1 MAMVAAES
9 ESGKCADMVFSA
21 SRGEQ
26 SAYLL
31 APCQGCGSFA
41 NLVRNKEAF
50 VSFMRQVLHLIEK
63 VEGHRSYHLR
73 VSAGSEPS
81 TGSGRRGGFLPP
93 LSDQLAAHIR
103 QAGFSVFV
111 FTDSDRKREP
121 SDADNLL
128 SLDALVDYT
137 DASGRQVRLP
147 ITSRDITLRAGA
159 FTRCVLDAQGRPIL
173 VVVPNRCV
181 QFQSECSDDELA
193 ELWSLALDVIDD
205 QWGQKAVQDVD
216 QFESIRLNA
225 GSFQNV
231 RHLHLKVWMSGPS
244 FQAKWASHPGYQ
256 VLAESREKRRS
267 SLGSAERKRK
277 VGLDF
282 ALGATELNDPV
293 RAKRAFAVAR
303 TNPEAAHAWST
314 DESSPDEAG
323 EDRFLF
329 GEETRS
335 SSGGYMKRRRSSRA
349 AGSERSVPSESSARE
364 NQAGRNDRSSPHR
377 RSLLESLTEGVA
389 NLWARPE
396 APQATPPSSR
406 DSFQSTVLISKD
418 EADPEEVRRP
428 SNNDS
433 VTRESLVEGIAA
445 ESQATSS
452 QARRG
457 TLFDAADLAKSW
469 KRLSSDFSA
478 GVASF
483 TEALRSVPTPE
494 ASWRG
499 ARDHEHSSEA
509 ASSSQGDRF
518 SSTSLDT
525 LMNEAHLPFRQ
536 LLEEVPDPENTPGGL
551 LAAFPRL
558 WRLCMPQEPQAAGP
572 AADTGD
578 DATSASSS
586 QAFGAQS
593 PLFSAV
599 VRARLVGHLLGCH
612 EAVSS
617 ELTAEEKQLWD
628 VFVGIDHNLAG
639 SMMVS
644 LESADDLC
652 DALASVSSRNHAEA
666 CVKALAERVD
676 DTGECDFADLLDVWE
691 AAKQPDQLWQFRS
704 SLRNGLSNLLAGA
717 GITEAASSRVPE
729 MRARCARL
737 SDTALAMSAAAY
749 QRALVLTCSWH
760 CEQRLQSFLMTK
772 GSPTERS
779 RSEVKSLLAVLRGI
793 HSELVPTERVLWELM
808 GQQQEHFDGTV
819 GKEEVLS
826 ALEELLGFHEEDARA
841 SPGELEELGRLRRQ
855 CQRRSVDNL
864 FDDRGR
870 TVVAFADV
878 LRWWWDMPEEYR
890 EAAGLAVPASVLR
903 QSLRRQPEEMFRGAL
918 RRVAAEP
925 AFARQA
931 LRGHV
936 RAFAEL
942 RALAVR
948 RNIESFSIRST
959 AESRTTT
966 SDAGDISLATSEDQ
980 ADFQEEEDEA
990 SDTQS
995 AVTSPAR
1002 QCGA

>member
-1 MAMVAAES
+1 MPPNPAM
-9 ESGKCADMVFSA
+9 
-21 SRGEQ
+21 
-26 SAYLL
+26 
-31 APCQGCGSFA
+31 
-41 NLVRNKEAF
+41 
-50 VSFMRQVLHLIEK
+50 
-63 VEGHRSYHLR
+63 
-73 VSAGSEPS
+73 
-81 TGSGRRGGFLPP
+81 
-93 LSDQLAAHIR
+93 
-103 QAGFSVFV
+103 
-111 FTDSDRKREP
+111 
-121 SDADNLL
+121 
-128 SLDALVDYT
+128 
-137 DASGRQVRLP
+137 
-147 ITSRDITLRAGA
+147 
-159 FTRCVLDAQGRPIL
+159 
-173 VVVPNRCV
+173 
-181 QFQSECSDDELA
+181 
-193 ELWSLALDVIDD
+193 
-205 QWGQKAVQDVD
+205 
-216 QFESIRLNA
+216 
-225 GSFQNV
+225 
-231 RHLHLKVWMSGPS
+231 
-244 FQAKWASHPGYQ
+244 
-256 VLAESREKRRS
+256 
-267 SLGSAERKRK
+267 
-277 VGLDF
+277 
-282 ALGATELNDPV
+282 
-293 RAKRAFAVAR
+293 
-303 TNPEAAHAWST
+303 AAHAWST

-335 SSGGYMKRRRSSRA
+335 SSGGYMKRRRSSQA
-349 AGSERSVPSESSARE
+349 AGSERSVPSESSTRE

-418 EADPEEVRRP
+418 EADPEEVRHP

-433 VTRESLVEGIAA
+433 VTKEGLVEGIAA

-452 QARRG
+452 QGRRG

-644 LESADDLC
+644 LEFADDLC

-819 GKEEVLS
+819 RKEEVLS

-980 ADFQEEEDEA
+980 ADFQEEDEA

-995 AVTSPAR
+995 AVTSPTR
-1002 QCGA
+1002 QCRA

>member
-1 MAMVAAES
+1 MPPNPAM
-9 ESGKCADMVFSA
+9 
-21 SRGEQ
+21 
-26 SAYLL
+26 
-31 APCQGCGSFA
+31 
-41 NLVRNKEAF
+41 
-50 VSFMRQVLHLIEK
+50 
-63 VEGHRSYHLR
+63 
-73 VSAGSEPS
+73 
-81 TGSGRRGGFLPP
+81 
-93 LSDQLAAHIR
+93 
-103 QAGFSVFV
+103 
-111 FTDSDRKREP
+111 
-121 SDADNLL
+121 
-128 SLDALVDYT
+128 
-137 DASGRQVRLP
+137 
-147 ITSRDITLRAGA
+147 
-159 FTRCVLDAQGRPIL
+159 
-173 VVVPNRCV
+173 
-181 QFQSECSDDELA
+181 
-193 ELWSLALDVIDD
+193 
-205 QWGQKAVQDVD
+205 
-216 QFESIRLNA
+216 
-225 GSFQNV
+225 
-231 RHLHLKVWMSGPS
+231 
-244 FQAKWASHPGYQ
+244 
-256 VLAESREKRRS
+256 
-267 SLGSAERKRK
+267 
-277 VGLDF
+277 
-282 ALGATELNDPV
+282 
-293 RAKRAFAVAR
+293 
-303 TNPEAAHAWST
+303 AAHAWST
-314 DESSPDEAG
+314 DESSPDEAA

-349 AGSERSVPSESSARE
+349 AGSERSVPSESSTRE
-364 NQAGRNDRSSPHR
+364 DQAGRNERSSPHR

-418 EADPEEVRRP
+418 EADPEEVRHP

-433 VTRESLVEGIAA
+433 LTKENLAEGFAA
-445 ESQATSS
+445 DSQATSS

-478 GVASF
+478 GVASL

-499 ARDHEHSSEA
+499 ARDHEHPSEA
-509 ASSSQGDRF
+509 ASSSQADRF

-536 LLEEVPDPENTPGGL
+536 LQEEVPDPEKTPGGL

-558 WRLCMPQEPQAAGP
+558 WRLCIPQEPQAAGP
-572 AADTGD
+572 VTDTGD

-628 VFVGIDHNLAG
+628 VFVSIDHNLAG

-808 GQQQEHFDGTV
+808 GQQQQHFDGTV

-925 AFARQA
+925 AVARQA

-980 ADFQEEEDEA
+980 ADLQEDDEP
-990 SDTQS
+990 SDTP
-995 AVTSPAR
+995 ASPAR
-1002 QCGA
+1002 LEAQ